1 MTLRIP
7 TLSGSKIAADSTA
20 TEAFVV
26 ELEQFQGPLDLL
38 LHLIRSQNIDIFDIP
53 IAQITDQF
61 RRAVERVEQRMSL
74 ERAGEFLEMAATL
87 LRIKVQLLM
96 PRRPGE
102 LFEEDPR
109 AELVRQLLEY
119 ERFREV
125 ARSLAEAESDR
136 AQHFGKGYIP
146 PRAVTREVILPFDVT
161 LEEFLT
167 IARRLPPPPKRAPH
181 RAAMRTVTV
190 EEKMAAL
197 REALARRARLTFEA
211 FVAPFRTRTHAVP
224 SLLACLEL
232 ARQRFLRLHQ
242 ERAFRTL
249 WIYRREDL
257 EDR

>member
-7 TLSGSKIAADSTA
+7 TLSGSKIATDA
-20 TEAFVV
+20 TEPFVV
-26 ELEQFQGPLDLL
+26 ALDRFQGPLDLL

-61 RRAVERVEQRMSL
+61 RRAIKGVEERLSL

-87 LRIKVQLLM
+87 LRIKVQMLM

-119 ERFREV
+119 ERFRELSR
-125 ARSLAEAESDR
+125 ALWDAEAER
-136 AQHFGKGYIP
+136 AQHYGKGYVP
-146 PRAVTREVILPFDVT
+146 PRPAPREVILTWDVT
-161 LEEFLT
+161 LDEFLE
-167 IARRLPPPPKRAPH
+167 IARRLPPPPKRSPH
-181 RAAMRTVTV
+181 RATMRAVTI

-197 REALARRARLTFEA
+197 RDALAERARLTFDA
-211 FVAPFRTRTHAVP
+211 FIAPFRTRMHAVT

-232 ARQRFLRLHQ
+232 AKQRFLRLYQ

-249 WIYRREDL
+249 WISRREDI